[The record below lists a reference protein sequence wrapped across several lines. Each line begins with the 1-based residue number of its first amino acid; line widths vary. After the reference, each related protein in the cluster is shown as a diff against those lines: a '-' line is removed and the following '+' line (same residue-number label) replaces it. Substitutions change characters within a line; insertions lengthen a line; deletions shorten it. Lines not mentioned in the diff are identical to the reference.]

1 VWAPSQ
7 IAARRAEKRKPT
19 FYAEINLWGFVSIM
33 LALLFLLIGDPRPHQ
48 HIWVPVDLP
57 DAQTAI
63 SEPRALRED
72 AIRVSVRRDGSL
84 YFRRDKTTI
93 ENLPF
98 LIQTALQA
106 GAEKKVYLAAD
117 RRARYGD
124 VEVTVGTI
132 RAAGIT
138 DVVILAYK
146 SGL

>member
-1 VWAPSQ
+1 
-7 IAARRAEKRKPT
+7 
-19 FYAEINLWGFVSIM
+19 M
-33 LALLFLLIGDPRPHQ
+33 LALLFLLIGDTRPHQ
-48 HIWVPVDLP
+48 HVWIQVDLP
-57 DAQTAI
+57 DTQTAI

-72 AIRVSVRRDGSL
+72 AIRVSLTRDGSL

-117 RRARYGD
+117 RRTRYDD
-124 VEVTVGTI
+124 VKATVGAI

>member
-7 IAARRAEKRKPT
+7 IAARRAEKRKPN

-33 LALLFLLIGDPRPHQ
+33 LALLFLLIGDRRPHQ
-48 HIWVPVDLP
+48 QIWVSVDLP
-57 DAQTAI
+57 AAQNAT
-63 SEPRALRED
+63 SEPSALRED
-72 AIRVSVRRDGSL
+72 AIRVSVTRDGSL
-84 YFRRDKTTI
+84 YFRRDRTTI
-93 ENLPF
+93 ENLPY
-98 LIQTALQA
+98 LIQTALRA

-117 RRARYGD
+117 RRARYVD

-132 RAAGIT
+132 QASGIT